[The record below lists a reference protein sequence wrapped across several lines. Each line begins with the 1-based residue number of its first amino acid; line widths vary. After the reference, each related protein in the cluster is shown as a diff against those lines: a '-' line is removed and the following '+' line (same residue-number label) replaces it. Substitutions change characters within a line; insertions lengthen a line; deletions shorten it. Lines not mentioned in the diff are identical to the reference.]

1 MQFVGLIR
9 DPPSPASQ
17 MSCYPSCMACCTHF
31 RSYASDATYES
42 YLDVEGGDRVVICSG
57 SLADT
62 GQHSAKA
69 TADRSETDLADL
81 YIKDDSAH
89 VRKSRPVSF
98 RISS

>member
-1 MQFVGLIR
+1 M
-9 DPPSPASQ
+9 PCS
-17 MSCYPSCMACCTHF
+17 THI

-62 GQHSAKA
+62 GRHPAKA

-81 YIKDDSAH
+81 YIKDESAH
-89 VRKSRPVSF
+89 VRESRPVSF
-98 RISS
+98 QISS